1 VKNNVQFKRILLGG
15 AAVGMFMIPALAQQQ
30 TEVVTVTGIRASLE
44 SAQSIKQ
51 NANQVVDSITNVDI
65 GALPDRNVAEALQ
78 RVPGVTLQRND
89 APNDLVRMGSTG
101 NSVFIRGLSWVQ
113 TTFNG
118 RDEFSAIN
126 GRTMSFADVSAD
138 LLSGV
143 DVYKSPTASMIEG
156 GIGGV
161 VDLKTHKPFDFDGR
175 KIAVSGDYTYGEMSD
190 RALPSV
196 NGLFSDRWN
205 TGIGEIGFLASV
217 DWQDQ
222 LTSTT
227 GINLYPF
234 DCYNS
239 AGSIY
244 QATAT
249 DNSYSTCLADSGHV
263 MKPQGF
269 AYREVNFRQQR
280 LAGTAVLQWRPTDRL
295 EFTFSGMNTYAH
307 FTDLEHYV
315 QMDSKAWADYGVGS
329 TYVNK
334 QWVKGTGKLTT
345 IDTRAGTG
353 HNRTSEIAANVKWT
367 PTDNLDIS
375 VDLQY
380 VDSNRQYLNNS
391 VFTGYLPSTI
401 MTYDLT
407 DRNNPKISWDS
418 AANTEDPNNYFWY
431 ADMDHMEYNSAHSY
445 AARIDATYRF
455 DGDGLFGFV
464 KSLDAGFRS
473 QNKLSVAR
481 ATGYNWASI
490 NPINWW
496 IDGGY
501 TLGGTWFSYT
511 GATQFTNSNGELIT
525 SAAISDGF
533 KKMNTYGQLYSYPLI
548 YGVKVP
554 KLWVPSRDLALTN
567 TYDLTTLY
575 RPVQPGWGWQSYTYN
590 VDCKQGI
597 TCIKAYENTTVGG
610 SVTGNTISPQTQD
623 TYAGYFQANYASQN
637 PFGWGIPIDG
647 NIGVRIVSTKHVVEH
662 GKLVMPAAPN
672 VAAAYLGAN
681 GCNAA
686 LGNPMK
692 AGDPTTVVTSC
703 ADFNTALN
711 FWGDYAHAA
720 YAVVRPDPVTTD
732 YIQALPSFNFRALLS
747 DQLQARLAYSETMLR
762 PEFAYT
768 SNDGSLS
775 FNWGDSSSSQAFSS
789 ATVASGYEGNPNL
802 KPMHSKNYDFSLEWY
817 FSPSGSVTVSL
828 FNKYI
833 SNYIYTRTA
842 TTPVTN
848 PYSGV
853 TMNFSDTSYV
863 NGAKGGVDGFELD
876 YHQFYDFLPGFW
888 GGFGL
893 EANYTKI
900 WNWGGHNNSGNIT
913 ASDAVA
919 SGNATLPMEGM
930 SKDSYNLALMY
941 SKYDID
947 ARLAWN
953 WRSTYMSSS
962 ANSNAPRTPVWV
974 ENYGQLDGS
983 VFYSFLDHFKA
994 GIQVTNITGSKF
1006 NTDQGYGD
1014 YHPRVNWI
1022 AHDRSYS
1029 VVLRTSW

>member
-1 VKNNVQFKRILLGG
+1 
-15 AAVGMFMIPALAQQQ
+15 ME
-30 TEVVTVTGIRASLE
+30 TVTVTGIRASLQ

-89 APNDLVRMGSTG
+89 SPNDLVRMGSTG

-190 RALPSV
+190 RALPSG
-196 NGLFSDRWN
+196 NALFSDRFN
-205 TGIGEIGFLASV
+205 TRLGEFGVLASV

-222 LTSTT
+222 LTRTT
-227 GINLYPF
+227 GINLFPF

-239 AGSIY
+239 AGTIS

-249 DNSYSTCLADSGHV
+249 DNAYTTCLADSGHK

-269 AYREVNFRQQR
+269 AYRQVDFRQQR
-280 LAGTAVLQWRPTDRL
+280 LAGTVVLQWRPTEKL
-295 EFTFSGMNTYAH
+295 EFSVSGMNTYAH

-315 QMDSKAWADYGVGS
+315 QMDSKAWGDYGANS
-329 TYVNK
+329 TYKNG
-334 QWVKGTGKLTT
+334 QWIKGTGKLTT

-353 HNRTSEIAANVKWT
+353 HNRTSELAANMKWT
-367 PTDNLDIS
+367 PTDNLDVS

-391 VFTGYLPSTI
+391 VFTGYMPNTLVT
-401 MTYDLT
+401 MDLT
-407 DRNNPKISWDS
+407 DRNNPKISWDKT
-418 AANTEDPNNYFWY
+418 ADTTDPTNYYWL

-445 AARIDATYRF
+445 AERIDATYRF
-455 DGDGLFGFV
+455 SGDGLLGFV
-464 KSLDAGFRS
+464 KAVDVGFRA
-473 QNKLSVAR
+473 QQKLSVAR

-490 NPINWW
+490 NPIGWW

-501 TLGGTWFSYT
+501 TLGGTWKSFPGKTS
-511 GATQFTNSNGELIT
+511 FVNSNGETIT

-533 KKMNTYGQLYSYPLI
+533 KTLNKYGQLYSYPLI
-548 YGVKVP
+548 YGQNVP
-554 KLWVPSRDLALTN
+554 KLWVPSASLALMN

-575 RPVQPGWGWQSYTYN
+575 RPVQPGWGFQSYTYD
-590 VDCKQGI
+590 VGCKTGI
-597 TCIKAYENTTVGG
+597 TCIAAYANTTVGS

-623 TYAGYFQANYASQN
+623 TYAGYAQLDFAKENL
-637 PFGWGIPIDG
+637 FGWNIPIDG
-647 NIGVRIVSTKHVVEH
+647 NIGVRIVHTKHVVEN
-662 GKLVMPAAPN
+662 GKLVMPSAPD
-672 VAAAYLGAN
+672 VGSYKVSN
-681 GCNAA
+681 GCALA
-686 LGNPMK
+686 LGKEMK

-703 ADFNTALN
+703 ADYNTAMT

-720 YAVVRPDPVTTD
+720 YAVLRPDPVETSYTE
-732 YIQALPSFNFRALLS
+732 ALPSFNLRASLTS
-747 DQLQARLAYSETMLR
+747 ELQARLAYSESMLR

-775 FNWGDSSSSQAFSS
+775 FNWGDSQSSQAFSFK
-789 ATVASGYEGNPNL
+789 TTPSGYEGNPNL
-802 KPMHSKNYDFSLEWY
+802 KPMHSTNVDFSLEWY
-817 FSPSGSVTVSL
+817 FAPSGSVTMSL
-828 FNKYI
+828 FGKRI
-833 SNYIYTRTA
+833 TNYIYTRTA
-842 TTPVTN
+842 PTSVTN
-848 PYSGV
+848 PYSGQ
-853 TMNFSDTSYV
+853 TYTFSDTSYV
-863 NGAKGGVDGFELD
+863 NGSKGGIDGWEID

-888 GGFGL
+888 SGFGF

-900 WNWGGHNNSGNIT
+900 YNWGGHNNSGNIT

-930 SKDSYNLALMY
+930 SNDSYNLALMY
-941 SKYDID
+941 AKYNID

-983 VFYSFLDHFKA
+983 VFYSFWDHFKV
-994 GIQVTNITGSKF
+994 GVQVTNITGSKF
-1006 NTDQGYGD
+1006 NTDQGYAD

-1022 AHDRSYS
+1022 AHDRSYAM
-1029 VVLRTSW
+1029 VVRTNW